1 MKDLKYFFKIFIIL
15 FILVGTIKLFRELS
29 NSNNFIL
36 NEFLINNYQLL
47 IVITS
52 IGALILAIINN
63 LKNRK
68 K

>member
-1 MKDLKYFFKIFIIL
+1 MKDLKYFFKIFITL
-15 FILVGTIKLFRELS
+15 FIIVGSIKLFRELA
-29 NSNNFIL
+29 NDNDFIF

-47 IVITS
+47 LVITF
-52 IGALILAIINN
+52 IGALILAIVNN

>member
-15 FILVGTIKLFRELS
+15 FIIVGTIKLFRELS
-29 NSNNFIL
+29 NFNDFTF
-36 NEFLINNYQLL
+36 NEFLINNYELL
-47 IVITS
+47 IVITG

-68 K
+68 N

>member
-1 MKDLKYFFKIFIIL
+1 MKDLKYFFKKFIIL
-15 FILVGTIKLFRELS
+15 FIIVGTIKLFRELS
-29 NSNNFIL
+29 NGNDFIF

-47 IVITS
+47 LVITS

>member
-1 MKDLKYFFKIFIIL
+1 
-15 FILVGTIKLFRELS
+15 LFRELA
-29 NSNNFIL
+29 NDNDFIF

-47 IVITS
+47 LVITF
-52 IGALILAIINN
+52 IGALILAIVNN

>member
-15 FILVGTIKLFRELS
+15 FIIVGTIKLFRELS
-29 NSNNFIL
+29 NCNDFTF
-36 NEFLINNYQLL
+36 NEFLINNYELL
-47 IVITS
+47 IVITG

-68 K
+68 N